1 MHAALREKLFAS
13 VVHLLGN
20 RWHCVSDKKKND
32 CFLTGISQDDLIQFV
47 QSFISMSN
55 HFCKLL
61 FLLVC
66 FVRSSRVK
74 VFFSLFFICIVNQKK
89 EKKKLHSHAP

>member
-1 MHAALREKLFAS
+1 MHAALREKLSAY

-20 RWHCVSDKKKND
+20 RWHCASDKKKID
-32 CFLTGISQDDLIQFV
+32 WFLTGISQDDFDPNVMFFQFV
-47 QSFISMSN
+47 QSFISMSI

-61 FLLVC
+61 FLRVC

-74 VFFSLFFICIVNQKK
+74 VFFFSL
-89 EKKKLHSHAP
+89 